1 MSRPTVI
8 ARRATSPTV
17 LAVVLSI
24 GGIGAPFALSE
35 FPVDREPA
43 APTAVAVPQQ
53 ARPHSQTNRIQ
64 LDVAAPSLP
73 DGVSQPAIQGLIR
86 DSGPRVT
93 DRSDWPSPDTL
104 LLGEID
110 DLRVFVAPKKEIEEL
125 GKRGGCRVID
135 LRYGH
140 RGGWGRFWIPITGS
154 IHVTNLL
161 VQVPGL
167 QDLDKKHQV
176 RVVGTNSVT
185 QTSVLDAYKSQF
197 YGDLRVQSGDIVVV
211 TMRPD
216 Y

>member
-140 RGGWGRFWIPITGS
+140 RDGWGRFWIPITGS

-197 YGDLRVQSGDIVVV
+197 YGELRVHPGDVVVV

>member
-1 MSRPTVI
+1 M
-8 ARRATSPTV
+8 V
-17 LAVVLSI
+17 LAVVLST
-24 GGIGAPFALSE
+24 GGIGAPSPLSD
-35 FPVDREPA
+35 FFVDREHA

-53 ARPHSQTNRIQ
+53 ARRHSETNRIQ

-73 DGVSQPAIQGLIR
+73 DGVSLPTIHGLVR
-86 DSGPRVT
+86 NSGPRVT
-93 DRSDWPSPDTL
+93 DRPDWPSPDTL

-110 DLRVFVAPKKEIEEL
+110 DLRVFVAPKEEIEEL

-167 QDLDKKHQV
+167 QHLDKKHQV
-176 RVVGTNSVT
+176 RVVGTNSVH
-185 QTSVLDAYKSQF
+185 QTSVLDAYKTQF
-197 YGDLRVQSGDIVVV
+197 YGDLRVHPGDIVVV
-211 TMRPD
+211 TMRPN